1 MPIRAASRP
10 APTAP
15 IPARPRIGASRREVN
30 WNLGG
35 VELTSI
41 TAYRDYD
48 NTQAADAD
56 YGLADI
62 LYFGPKSGRQFKTF
76 TQELRFHG
84 EAFGGKLDWLVGG
97 YYAHEDLDTK
107 SELKFG
113 NDYGRFAACRVVYG
127 SFSAFII
134 RTMSAA

>member
-1 MPIRAASRP
+1 PGLI
-10 APTAP
+10 APGTPVATVLTGITGTTFAQYFP
-15 IPARPRIGASRREVN
+15 GYNDAYSRRIATSANRSYTGKTKDWGLSAEVN

-84 EAFGGKLDWLVGG
+84 EAFGG
-97 YYAHEDLDTK
+97 
-107 SELKFG
+107 
-113 NDYGRFAACRVVYG
+113 
-127 SFSAFII
+127 
-134 RTMSAA
+134 